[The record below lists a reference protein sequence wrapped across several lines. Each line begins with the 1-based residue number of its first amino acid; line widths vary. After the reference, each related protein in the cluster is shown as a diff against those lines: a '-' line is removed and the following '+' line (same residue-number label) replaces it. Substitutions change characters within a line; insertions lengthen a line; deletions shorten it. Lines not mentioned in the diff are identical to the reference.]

1 MRHCGKSS
9 KPGSSYPTT
18 MSLVVTAT
26 TRPRAQAVVTS
37 NADDFRGETLS
48 PLELEAPTQMTFCP
62 TNY

>member
-1 MRHCGKSS
+1 
-9 KPGSSYPTT
+9 

-48 PLELEAPTQMTFCP
+48 PLGLEAPTQMTFCS